1 MATITAFGDSVLK
14 GVIYEDDHFKV
25 ADTSLQKICEESLGI
40 VVENKARFGSTIT
53 RGASVF
59 EKNLD
64 TIRNSSGE
72 YVVLEFGGNDCDFN
86 WKEVSADPEKE
97 HFPMSRIEDFVETY
111 TNIIREIKSLGKI
124 PVLLS
129 LPPIDSNRYF
139 NQISKGLSAEN
150 ILKWMEGNRQ
160 FITNWHERYNIEIF
174 KLAIAEEVP
183 VIDITSVL
191 LEHKNYS
198 RYLCA
203 AGIPPPEKG
212 QKLIAEAIKAHVKRR
227 NIRFDEN
234 K

>member
-86 WKEVSADPEKE
+86 WKEVSADPEK
-97 HFPMSRIEDFVETY
+97 
-111 TNIIREIKSLGKI
+111 
-124 PVLLS
+124 
-129 LPPIDSNRYF
+129 
-139 NQISKGLSAEN
+139 
-150 ILKWMEGNRQ
+150 
-160 FITNWHERYNIEIF
+160 
-174 KLAIAEEVP
+174 
-183 VIDITSVL
+183 
-191 LEHKNYS
+191 
-198 RYLCA
+198 
-203 AGIPPPEKG
+203 
-212 QKLIAEAIKAHVKRR
+212 
-227 NIRFDEN
+227 
-234 K
+234 